1 MAVLLSCLLDIDM
14 STGFLMLYKSG
25 VRANVDDAVISVE
38 TLHWTW
44 VSSSFGS
51 HGYSICI
58 PGLLLYT
65 SFLELAMLIHSYM
78 SLTRYW

>member
-38 TLHWTW
+38 TLHWT
-44 VSSSFGS
+44 
-51 HGYSICI
+51 
-58 PGLLLYT
+58 
-65 SFLELAMLIHSYM
+65 
-78 SLTRYW
+78 